1 MAGGAGVDI
10 AAEEAVAGGDVV
22 AVGVAA
28 GVVAGDVAFASMSTA
43 SAFAGSASRVSARG
57 AGQVTREFR
66 NG

>member
-28 GVVAGDVAFASMSTA
+28 GVVAGDAA
-43 SAFAGSASRVSARG
+43 SA
-57 AGQVTREFR
+57 
-66 NG
+66 